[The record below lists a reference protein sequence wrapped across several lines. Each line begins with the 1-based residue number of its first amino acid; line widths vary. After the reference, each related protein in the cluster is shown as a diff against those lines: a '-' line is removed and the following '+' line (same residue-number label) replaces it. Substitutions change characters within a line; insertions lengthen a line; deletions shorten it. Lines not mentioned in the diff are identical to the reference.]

1 MNQYIEQIDAITHQ
15 MDEDRKKLLRL
26 DVLKRL
32 IEILDEEKLKEIQED
47 LDKLMALLKIVSDN
61 YKRQTRKEYI
71 QKYQSIK
78 SYLRSKYSY
87 VEKGSLFGIYL
98 GIFFPLG
105 TAFGVI
111 FNNIGLGI
119 SLGLLA
125 AAAFSLLFEKD
136 AEKKGLT
143 Y

>member
-15 MDEDRKKLLRL
+15 LDKDRKKLLHL

-32 IEILDEEKLKEIQED
+32 IKILDEEKLKEIQED
-47 LDKLMALLKIVSDN
+47 LDKLMVLLKSVTDN
-61 YKRQTRKEYI
+61 YNRQTKKEYV
-71 QKYQSIK
+71 QRYQSIK
-78 SYLRSKYSY
+78 SFLRSKYGY
-87 VEKGSLFGIYL
+87 VQKGSFFGIYL

-105 TAFGVI
+105 AAFGVI
-111 FNNIGLGI
+111 FKNIGLGI